1 MATPRHETS
10 ADTAARFL
18 EAQQRRRARRD
29 ARRAKVTRQRQARL
43 SRLPAAP
50 PERAVP
56 RRRIAVDFAEPT
68 LRLIHE
74 MLCDT
79 IAWGDY
85 VGDKLNLLLI
95 GEQMVAVALGDPP
108 CDDPPLT
115 DREAG

>member
-56 RRRIAVDFAEPT
+56 RRIAVDFAEPT

-85 VGDKLNLLLI
+85 AGDKLNLLLI